1 MRQVLSPNEIKRKL
15 PSTKN
20 VLGTCSV
27 FPLHS
32 CKAII
37 SSLSMG
43 GIWVGIVNEEL
54 SDFNFY
60 YNKTTYQTH
69 L

>member
-43 GIWVGIVNEEL
+43 GIWVGIL
-54 SDFNFY
+54 SCKSSEFDFYDN
-60 YNKTTYQTH
+60 NTTNQSH

>member
-43 GIWVGIVNEEL
+43 GILGREYRLQI
-54 SDFNFY
+54 
-60 YNKTTYQTH
+60 K
-69 L
+69 

>member
-20 VLGTCSV
+20 VFGTCSV

-43 GIWVGIVNEEL
+43 GIWVGVL
-54 SDFNFY
+54 SCTSSEFNFY
-60 YNKTTYQTH
+60 DNDTTYQTH

>member
-43 GIWVGIVNEEL
+43 GNWVGIL
-54 SDFNFY
+54 SCKSSEFNIY
-60 YNKTTYQTH
+60 DNDTTYQTH